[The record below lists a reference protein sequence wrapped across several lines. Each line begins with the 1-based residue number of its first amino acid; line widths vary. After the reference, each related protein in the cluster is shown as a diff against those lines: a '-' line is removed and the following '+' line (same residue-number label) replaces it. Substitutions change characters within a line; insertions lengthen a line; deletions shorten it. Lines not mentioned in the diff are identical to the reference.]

1 MAATSKV
8 TYSFDTDVKESCEAL
23 YDEIGLSLKD
33 AIFLFMKESLR
44 VGGLPFDLRISPDE
58 ETLEAIAEARRLSR
72 DPDAKRYTVSEA
84 LEELKK

>member
-8 TYSFDTDVKESCEAL
+8 TYSFDTDVKESCE
-23 YDEIGLSLKD
+23 EIGLSLKD

>member
-23 YDEIGLSLKD
+23 CDEI
-33 AIFLFMKESLR
+33 
-44 VGGLPFDLRISPDE
+44 GLPFDLRISPDE
-58 ETLEAIAEARRLSR
+58 ETLEAMAEARRLSR
-72 DPDAKRYTVSEA
+72 DPDVKRYTVSEA